1 MSSFDDKKIKQL
13 IDYIINEPGPDANE
27 KEGHKYPFVS
37 HEILKS
43 QSQIIVD
50 HFFPSLDPKRKAST
64 NSKGTPASPDSND
77 PEKNNGGNSPLSSS
91 SKRSQVLIIDENSY
105 HKENLDYL
113 FSLLGKRDEINC
125 VLAGYFGKVVGSFF
139 QKNKKEVCS
148 YFYSNDSHANNFVH
162 HLYSKSLVDPL
173 KHFLIIHPEDP
184 FGHMEEAASEKTK
197 SNPFGKFY
205 SSRVRIFQ
213 LFYNLLDRCED
224 QDTIANVQFILETLV
239 AKLHETVDGN
249 RLIDDVV
256 LRKENLKILFA
267 CLKSVDTP
275 HAEPQAETQSSFG
288 DPEPHLQSS
297 AQRARRR
304 PGEEKHHHGC
314 RRLDHRPRVFQT
326 LRTAEEGRE
335 ERALPDLR

>member
-213 LFYNLLDRCED
+213 LLYNLLDRCED